1 MLSHRKHTLTYPV
14 ARSLLMAVCL
24 ALPAACGS
32 RDLQADRQALAAAS
46 PELLSK
52 LRADPYNY
60 FRFVNLEWT
69 SRVCEEFARDLG
81 TQPTVQLH
89 GDAHLEQYAFTS
101 SAWGLDDFDDSTR
114 GPALVDIIRFMGS
127 IDLAVR
133 RRGWTRDRDPLFD
146 RFIAGYRQGLSDPL
160 NQPPRPRIVDRL
172 QLQHATPTNPA
183 FLAWAETQMEPL
195 SEAVTKG
202 VASAMLVFAHT
213 VQQKRPDLPDA
224 YFHIVRAGWLRM
236 GIGSA
241 NAKKVLI
248 RVDGRSTGP
257 EDDVVLEAKAIRAL
271 ADVRCLE
278 VPRALPTFRVITG
291 NQQLG
296 RLKHDILVAAPEV
309 PIPELT
315 GEGPNLGDWWIR
327 SWEPSYRE
335 VGLDDL
341 GSVEELSAIVYD
353 SASQLGAGSVHLPGA
368 AVDAALQQHSLAA
381 LGTVEARVRRE
392 AVNLVEQMLRGWDQ
406 LRANQGFTRTK

>member
-1 MLSHRKHTLTYPV
+1 MLSHRNDTLTYPV
-14 ARSLLMAVCL
+14 ARSLLVAVCL
-24 ALPAACGS
+24 ALAAACGN
-32 RDLQADRQALAAAS
+32 RELQADREALAAAA

-60 FRFVNLEWT
+60 FRFVNHEWT
-69 SRVCEEFARDLG
+69 SRVCEVFASDLA

-89 GDAHLEQYAFTS
+89 GDAHLEQYAFTN

-114 GPALVDIIRFMGS
+114 GPALVDIIRFLGS

-133 RRGWTRDRDPLFD
+133 RRGWTHERQSLFD

-160 NQPPRPRIVDRL
+160 NQPPRPGIIDRL
-172 QLQHATPTNPA
+172 QLQHATPTNRA

-195 SEAVTKG
+195 SETATKG
-202 VASAMLVFAHT
+202 VRSAMVVFAQI
-213 VQQKRPDLPDA
+213 VQQQRPDLPDA
-224 YFHIVRAGWLRM
+224 YFRIVRAGWLHM

-248 RVDGRSTGP
+248 RVDGASAGP

-278 VPRALPTFRVITG
+278 VPRARPTFRVITG

-296 RLKHDILVAAPEV
+296 RLKHDILVAGPEV

-335 VGLDDL
+335 VGLDDF

-353 SASQLGAGSVHLPGA
+353 SGSQLGAGSIHLPGA
-368 AVDAALQQHSLAA
+368 VVDAALQQHSLAA
-381 LGTVEARVRRE
+381 LGTVDARVRRE

-406 LRANQGFTRTK
+406 LTVTQGFTRAK